1 MIMLLEAKVTTE
13 DKMTVDERYKYLR
26 RMQTR
31 YQKATRQERSQLLD
45 EMEQVTDLH
54 RKSLIRHMNG
64 TIERRPR
71 RKQRGRIYGPDI
83 DDALRVIAETHDY
96 ICAERLT
103 PNLAQMAQ
111 QLARHGELRTTP
123 ELLAQL
129 DGISISTVRRILS
142 RIRQDEPRLPRRQPG
157 AVNHIAREIPIGRIP
172 WDEQTPG
179 HLEVDLV
186 HHCGPST
193 AGEYVHTLQLIDVAT
208 GWSERVAILG
218 RSYMVV
224 ADAFRHILQ
233 RIPFPILGLHPDNG
247 SEFLN
252 VHLIR
257 FWRTAIPAVHI
268 SRSRPYHNNDNR
280 FVEQKNDT
288 LVRAF
293 FGNDRLDSV
302 VQVLALNQLYDDM
315 WVYHNLFQPVM
326 HLAHKTYISQ
336 ENGPSRVK
344 RRYDTARTPFDRLC
358 ATAAIPAATRQQLE
372 TRRYPANPRQLRR
385 EIYAAIDHLFTLPGA
400 VPGHTE
406 DVYTTLFFPHIL
418 DGAVDSVDNS
428 ETARVAHTIHSS
440 TATRNGSNGLPPVTL
455 SFE

>member
-1 MIMLLEAKVTTE
+1 MLPEANMTTE
-13 DKMTVDERYKYLR
+13 DKMTTNERYKYLR
-26 RMQTR
+26 RMQKR
-31 YQKATRQERSQLLD
+31 YQQATHQERSRLLD

-71 RKQRGRIYGPDI
+71 RKQRGRIYGPEV

-103 PNLAQMAQ
+103 PSLPQMAQ
-111 QLARHGELRTTP
+111 QLAIHGELRTTP

-129 DGISISTVRRILS
+129 ESISISTVRRILS
-142 RIRQDEPRLPRRQPG
+142 RIRQNEPRLPRRAPG
-157 AVNHIAREIPIGRIP
+157 AANHIARQIPIARIP

-186 HHCGPST
+186 HHCGPAT

-218 RSYMVV
+218 RSYLVM
-224 ADAFRHILQ
+224 ADAFRYILQ

-252 VHLIR
+252 AHLLR
-257 FWRTAIPAVHI
+257 FWRAAIPEVDI
-268 SRSRPYHNNDNR
+268 TRSRPYHNNDNR

-302 VQVLALNQLYDDM
+302 AQVVALNQLYHHM

-326 HLAHKTYISQ
+326 RLAEKTYVSQ
-336 ENGPSRVK
+336 DDGPSRVK
-344 RRYDTARTPFDRLC
+344 RRHDTARTPFHRLC
-358 ATAAIPAATRQQLE
+358 ATDAISAATRTQME
-372 TRRYPANPRQLRR
+372 TLHYQTNPRQLRR
-385 EIYAAIDHLFTLPGA
+385 AIYDGIEHLFSLPAA
-400 VPGHTE
+400 VSGQTE
-406 DVYTTLFFPHIL
+406 DVYATLFFPHIL
-418 DGAVDSVDNS
+418 DGAVDGVDNS
-428 ETARVAHTIHSS
+428 ENPRLAHTIHSS
-440 TATRNGSNGLPPVTL
+440 TATNNGLNRMPSVTF